1 MWHKALAMEAD
12 TITGILRLLSFH
24 MSGPNG
30 DEIFQQQLDS
40 TEHTAVEE
48 LHNWLIA
55 NPNAEWKESPR
66 FKLVEQCSEARL
78 REILQLL
85 AQVCR
90 FFAITL
96 GTRANYY
103 RILSSLP
110 SGRHTR
116 DGN

>member
-1 MWHKALAMEAD
+1 M
-12 TITGILRLLSFH
+12 G
-24 MSGPNG
+24 GPNG
-30 DEIFQQQLDS
+30 DVIFQQQLDP

-90 FFAITL
+90 FVTINL

-103 RILSSLP
+103 RIPASLH
-110 SGRHTR
+110 SELHTQ
-116 DGN
+116 GWN

>member
-1 MWHKALAMEAD
+1 M
-12 TITGILRLLSFH
+12 TR
-24 MSGPNG
+24 PNG
-30 DEIFQQQLDS
+30 DEIFEQQLDP

-90 FFAITL
+90 YFNITVR
-96 GTRANYY
+96 TRANYY
-103 RILSSLP
+103 RILASLR
-110 SGRHTR
+110 SGLHTR